1 MHLFYLALGVGIH
14 ALIGRVV
21 NIGNESYPREIKRK
35 RKRREKER
43 EKKRE
48 TADRSF
54 LLTFHHHRQT
64 LKFHEV
70 LKVDELL
77 SWIRASWRTNSQLTM
92 VENGKK
98 HRQNSHPIIH
108 CPTSERT
115 SEWPSTPI
123 CILSYSGPQCNLISL
138 L

>member
-1 MHLFYLALGVGIH
+1 MEVSTFASVLSGSRCGHTCSYWQ
-14 ALIGRVV
+14 GRKHWQ
-21 NIGNESYPREIKRK
+21 RELSKRDKKKEKKKRK
-35 RKRREKER
+35 RKRKRR

-70 LKVDELL
+70 LKVDEVL

-108 CPTSERT
+108 CPTSEGV
-115 SEWPSTPI
+115 SEVSERA
-123 CILSYSGPQCNLISL
+123 NE
-138 L
+138 